1 MASDKK
7 EKTDDKT
14 IIHDRFFVGTG
25 INRFGERLKEAMKK
39 RGITSNVR
47 MGALSDMSDTVIRN
61 YLIGRTYPTL
71 DRLAVL
77 AYVLK
82 CSPEW
87 LLTGHDVVENPAP
100 EIEEITDGVSGV
112 SDELEL
118 IIKRLPISLRNSLLD
133 AIIQYGVTGIINSLK
148 GMEAFTEFSL
158 LSESE
163 RQQVL
168 RLHNEV
174 KKGASDVSENNELDN
189 STHKNVGR
197 A

>member
-1 MASDKK
+1 MAGDEK
-7 EKTDDKT
+7 EKTDKKT
-14 IIHDRFFVGTG
+14 INQDRFFIGSG
-25 INRFGERLKEAMKK
+25 INRFGERLKEAREKQ
-39 RGITSNVR
+39 GITSNVR

-61 YLIGRTYPTL
+61 YLIGKTYPTL

-87 LLTGHDVVENPAP
+87 LLTGHNGVVNPVH
-100 EIEEITDGVSGV
+100 ETEEIIDEVSGV
-112 SDELEL
+112 TDELEL
-118 IIKRLPISLRNSLLD
+118 IIKRLPIPLRNALLD

-148 GMEAFTEFSL
+148 GMEAFTQFSL

-163 RQQVL
+163 QQQVL

-174 KKGASDVSENNELDN
+174 KKGASDLGENNELTD
-189 STHKNVGR
+189 STHQKAGR